1 MGKEKQIEERAEKAG
16 VDGGVAQVL
25 QLGAA
30 REHVWSRAR
39 QFHIRMHPHS
49 VSHIER
55 LNNQRALRRRSG
67 GYHTGGY
74 RHFYHLLDLSK
85 NYQNHVFCS
94 LWGLLTYL
102 TTIKLIKIFL
112 HANSELCSSHTALFQ
127 ANFVIFYIFFET

>member
-55 LNNQRALRRRSG
+55 LNNQRALRRQEKETNDEIDAGESTRNALNLFTLRVGDQAWGMALSLDFLLRSE
-67 GYHTGGY
+67 TTDE
-74 RHFYHLLDLSK
+74 LDYS
-85 NYQNHVFCS
+85 
-94 LWGLLTYL
+94 
-102 TTIKLIKIFL
+102 
-112 HANSELCSSHTALFQ
+112 
-127 ANFVIFYIFFET
+127 